1 MICRVND
8 LYDKEVV
15 CIKDGTKLGSV
26 SDLVIDAETGKLDQ
40 LIIYGKQRLFGLL
53 GREEEFIILWKE
65 ITVLGEDTILV
76 SCEPPRVRGKRKGKS
91 FMTFLFG
98 S

>member
-53 GREEEFIILWKE
+53 GREEEFIILWAE

-76 SCEPPRVRGKRKGKS
+76 SCEPPRVRSKRKGRS
-91 FMTFLFG
+91 LMTFLFG
-98 S
+98 N